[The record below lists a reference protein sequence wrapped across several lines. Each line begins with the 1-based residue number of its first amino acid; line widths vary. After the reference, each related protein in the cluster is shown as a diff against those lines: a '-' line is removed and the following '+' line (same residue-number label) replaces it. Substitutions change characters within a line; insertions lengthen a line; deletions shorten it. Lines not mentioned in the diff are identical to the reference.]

1 MSPDDKAAIEAVIV
15 EALRPVLTDIGKELS
30 AISVGIGA
38 LLAQGAKHG
47 EAIDKLSAAVTETTR
62 VVELEKGAMQ
72 KLTDETSGLKTAV
85 HDYQHA
91 VSDAYDRVGARVQS
105 LEEWRKS
112 QSNGGEHGTHLV
124 EVGE

>member
-47 EAIDKLSAAVTETTR
+47 EAIDKLAAEVKETNR

-72 KLTDETSGLKTAV
+72 KLTDETSGLRTAV
-85 HDYQHA
+85 HGYQHA
-91 VSDAYDRVGARVQS
+91 VSQAIDKQGARI
-105 LEEWRKS
+105 LDIEKWKKS
-112 QSNGGEHGTHLV
+112 QANGDDHGTELR